1 MTKSDYEYCLGGF
14 RRIQIRFHTKLQ
26 SWRFAHWGSRSCLE
40 FPAKLVQPNLILI
53 GNNVYISTAAWLN
66 AKDDRGTGQPTLR
79 IGDGTYIG
87 RMVQINAWRDVE
99 IGPNVLIGDRVLIT
113 DADHSFHLTNEPIIW
128 QGDAFKGPVRLI
140 EGCWIGAG
148 AVILPGI
155 TIGRNA
161 VVSANAV
168 VTKDVADRAVV
179 GGVPA
184 KSIK

>member
-1 MTKSDYEYCLGGF
+1 MKYEQLCDKIVSLNILVHTF
-14 RRIQIRFHTKLQ
+14 LVSHRFHRWGKKSRIEPSSKLMSPQ
-26 SWRFAHWGSRSCLE
+26 
-40 FPAKLVQPNLILI
+40 LIAV
-53 GNNVYISTAAWLN
+53 GNRVHICEHAWLN

-99 IGPNVLIGDRVLIT
+99 IGSNVLIGDRVLIT
-113 DADHSFHLTNEPIIW
+113 DADHSRHLTNEPIIW

-161 VVSANAV
+161 VVAANAV
-168 VTKDVADRAVV
+168 VTKDVADRTVV

-184 KSIK
+184 KNIK

>member
-1 MTKSDYEYCLGGF
+1 MKCPGLYDKIVSLKILVHTLLV
-14 RRIQIRFHTKLQ
+14 RHRFHSWGKKSRIEPSSKLMSPQ
-26 SWRFAHWGSRSCLE
+26 
-40 FPAKLVQPNLILI
+40 LIAV
-53 GNNVYISTAAWLN
+53 GNRVHICEHAWLN

-99 IGPNVLIGDRVLIT
+99 IGPNILIGDRVLIL
-113 DADHSFHLTNEPIIW
+113 DADHNYDLTNHPIIW
-128 QGDAFKGPVRLI
+128 QGAAFKGAVHLL
-140 EGCWIGAG
+140 EGCWVGAG

-161 VVSANAV
+161 VVAANAV

-184 KSIK
+184 KNIK